1 MTMRHSPLDGAHR
14 ALGAKLV
21 PFGGWE
27 MPLNYLAGTLAE
39 HRACRT
45 GAVVFDV
52 SHLGTVRASGAGV
65 LDALQAA
72 LTNDLHKIGPG
83 QAQYTHL
90 LDDDGS
96 VLDDIIGWWVD
107 ESDFHVMPNASNTD
121 RVTAVIPGD
130 DVTASRAIL
139 AVQGPHARRLLAN
152 VSVGAADVPRFAV
165 RRGVG
170 VGR

>member
-14 ALGAKLV
+14 AVGAKLV

-27 MPLNYLAGTLAE
+27 MPLNYPAGTLAE

-52 SHLGTVRASGAGV
+52 SHLGTVRATGAGV

-96 VLDDIIGWWVD
+96 VLDDIIVWWVGD
-107 ESDFHVMPNASNTD
+107 DRFDVMPNASNTE
-121 RVTAVIPGD
+121 RVVNAIGGT
-130 DVTASRAIL
+130 DVTTTRAIVAL
-139 AVQGPHARRLLAN
+139 QGPQAR
-152 VSVGAADVPRFAV
+152 GRFAV
-165 RRGVG
+165 VAPDAFK
-170 VGR
+170 VPHF